1 MNPCSLVMRK
11 AVCFYCGQERES
23 DELTIGHHFGIRY
36 CSDHKAD
43 AKRDSNAYLHR
54 TKRVRASDAL
64 KHPVI
69 GPFFQALSH
78 VHIRR
83 SSGSVEGGWR
93 FQKGFMYDNM
103 ILWPDGKGDWFVPMV
118 HDASETIKSVPLSM
132 FAEEGVREAN
142 DLRISDL
149 VETVRSVLNEGIYR
163 ADYDV
168 SLATVATD
176 VAETE
181 GVQLCY
187 SGQEVGRVYTGNL
200 KSIHG

>member
-11 AVCFYCGQERES
+11 DECFYCSQEQEA

-36 CSDHKAD
+36 CAAHKAD

-64 KHPVI
+64 KHPVT
-69 GPFFQALSH
+69 GPFFQGLSH
-78 VHIRR
+78 AHIRR

-93 FQKGFMYDNM
+93 FQKGFMYDTM
-103 ILWPDGKGDWFVPMV
+103 ILFPEGKGDWFVPMV

-132 FAEEGVREAN
+132 FTEEGVREKN
-142 DLRISDL
+142 DMRIGDL
-149 VETVRSVLNEGIYR
+149 VDTVRSVLNEGMYKE
-163 ADYDV
+163 DYQ
-168 SLATVATD
+168 ATVTISATNSI
-176 VAETE
+176 AETE

-187 SGQEVGRVYTGNL
+187 SNGEIGRVYIPVSHN
-200 KSIHG
+200 

>member
-11 AVCFYCGQERES
+11 AVCFYCGKEQEA
-23 DELTIGHHFGIRY
+23 DERTIGHHFGIRY

-64 KHPVI
+64 KHDVI

-83 SSGSVEGGWR
+83 SSGVVEGGWR
-93 FQKGFMYDNM
+93 FQKGFVIDTM
-103 ILWPDGKGDWFVPMV
+103 IHWSKGDWIIPMT

-132 FAEEGVREAN
+132 FAEEAVRNKN
-142 DLRISDL
+142 DTRIGDL
-149 VETVRSVLNEGIYR
+149 VDTVRSVLE
-163 ADYDV
+163 
-168 SLATVATD
+168 
-176 VAETE
+176 E
-181 GVQLCY
+181 GVYKSDSESTTPVQEVLESENIHLCY
-187 SGQEVGRVYTGNL
+187 SNGLVGRVFIP
-200 KSIHG
+200 KSQTEN

>member
-1 MNPCSLVMRK
+1 
-11 AVCFYCGQERES
+11 
-23 DELTIGHHFGIRY
+23 
-36 CSDHKAD
+36 
-43 AKRDSNAYLHR
+43 
-54 TKRVRASDAL
+54 
-64 KHPVI
+64 
-69 GPFFQALSH
+69 
-78 VHIRR
+78 
-83 SSGSVEGGWR
+83 
-93 FQKGFMYDNM
+93 MYDNM

>member
-11 AVCFYCGQERES
+11 AVCFYCGTKQDA

-36 CSDHKAD
+36 CSNHKAD

-78 VHIRR
+78 AHIRR

-93 FQKGFMYDNM
+93 FQKGCVIDTM
-103 ILWPDGKGDWFVPMV
+103 IQWSNGDWFIPMV
-118 HDASETIKSVPLSM
+118 HDASETSKTVPLSM
-132 FAEEGVREAN
+132 FMEEGICEKN
-142 DLRISDL
+142 DPRISRL
-149 VETVRSVLNEGIYR
+149 VETVRSVLNEGVYKS
-163 ADYDV
+163 D
-168 SLATVATD
+168 SESTTP
-176 VAETE
+176 
-181 GVQLCY
+181 VQEVLESEDIHLCY
-187 SGQEVGRVYTGNL
+187 SNGLVGRIFMP
-200 KSIHG
+200 KSQTEN